1 MAAIV
6 RERFADTDR
15 VKVIHMW
22 LYLFVLFFFSCK
34 KAVTFHASSFL
45 TIQKLM
51 HYACDMIPHILL
63 LGIC

>member
-22 LYLFVLFFFSCK
+22 LYLFVLFFSCK
-34 KAVTFHASSFL
+34 KAVTFHGSSFL
-45 TIQKLM
+45 TI
-51 HYACDMIPHILL
+51 
-63 LGIC
+63 

>member
-15 VKVIHMW
+15 VKVIHMG

-45 TIQKLM
+45 TI
-51 HYACDMIPHILL
+51 
-63 LGIC
+63 